1 MRRRFLAAFVVL
13 DGLCALASPLIAP
26 GLMPGFG
33 APDSGD
39 QVAYVEIAGMC
50 VQEIQAPGADL
61 AGRPVPMSFCAGS

>member
-26 GLMPGFG
+26 SLLTVGG
-33 APDSGD
+33 APEPAA

-61 AGRPVPMSFCAGS
+61 AGRPVPMSLCAGS